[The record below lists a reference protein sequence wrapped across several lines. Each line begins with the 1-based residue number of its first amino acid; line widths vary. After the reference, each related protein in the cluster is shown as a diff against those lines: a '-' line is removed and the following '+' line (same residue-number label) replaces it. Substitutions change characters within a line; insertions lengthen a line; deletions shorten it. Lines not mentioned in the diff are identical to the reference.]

1 MNDNMSK
8 FDLIKQNIGQFFAE
22 RKSRK
27 ELKKKYRLDKLE
39 RNIPADNSLRYKDF
53 TPNSEMENGDEYIK
67 ALHWAL
73 KNKEVKN
80 IALAG
85 PYGSGKSSIIHSYLK
100 RHPSTCALNISL
112 ATFDCEK
119 KDYDKFKNEIELG
132 ILKQLFYKVDSNKI
146 PQSRY
151 RKIRKQYY
159 SHFVFVVTMILLLF

>member
-1 MNDNMSK
+1 MKINLLTRYKSNILEGEKMNDNMSK

-112 ATFDCEK
+112 ATFD
-119 KDYDKFKNEIELG
+119 
-132 ILKQLFYKVDSNKI
+132 
-146 PQSRY
+146 
-151 RKIRKQYY
+151 
-159 SHFVFVVTMILLLF
+159 